1 MDNHSEQVRKY
12 NMSRIKRSDTNPELL
27 VRRFLF
33 SQGFRY
39 RKDVK
44 TMPGHPDIVLTKY
57 KTVVFV
63 NGCFWHMH
71 EGCKK
76 FVLPSSNSDYWEKKL
91 KGNRQRDIKNYEMLR
106 QQGWKVVTIWECEL
120 HKTIVNVTLDR
131 LRDTILDQNRTIGNK
146 EDI

>member
-1 MDNHSEQVRKY
+1 
-12 NMSRIKRSDTNPELL
+12 
-27 VRRFLF
+27 
-33 SQGFRY
+33 
-39 RKDVK
+39 
-44 TMPGHPDIVLTKY
+44 MPGHPDIVLTKY